1 MSRRNLQLAAL
12 VAGVAVIGTACQ
24 VDINAGGE
32 TVTETF
38 DVTEFTEV
46 EVSSAFDVTIEIGD
60 EPSVEIDLND
70 EVLDRLEVEQDGDR
84 LSIGFD
90 GGLFSISGPL
100 DARIVTT
107 DLTKVSLDGAVDAS
121 IRGLDASQLD
131 VELSWASQV
140 TGRGSVGVLVIDADG
155 ASQADFA
162 DTEVERAEVD
172 VSGASSV
179 DVNGAAEVRGQASGA
194 SSVDVSPDADN
205 VNVTT
210 SGASSVE

>member
-1 MSRRNLQLAAL
+1 MNGRHLTITTVVGALALA
-12 VAGVAVIGTACQ
+12 GTACR
-24 VDINAGGE
+24 VDIGPGGD

-38 DVTEFTEV
+38 DVTDFTEL
-46 EVSSAFDVTIEIGD
+46 EVSSAFEVTVEIGD
-60 EPSVEIDLND
+60 EPSVEIDLNE
-70 EVLDRLEVEQDGDR
+70 EVVDRLEVEQDGDR

-100 DARIVTT
+100 EARIVTT
-107 DLTKVSLDGAVDAS
+107 DLTKVTFDGAVDAS
-121 IRGLDASQLD
+121 IQGLDTDQLD
-131 VELSWASQV
+131 VELSGASQV

-162 DTEVERAEVD
+162 NLQVERAEVD

>member
-46 EVSSAFDVTIEIGD
+46 EISSAFDVTIEIGD

-131 VELSWASQV
+131 VELSGASQV

>member
-24 VDINAGGE
+24 VDINTGGE

-46 EVSSAFDVTIEIGD
+46 EISSAFDVTIEIGD

-131 VELSWASQV
+131 VELSGASQV

-179 DVNGAAEVRGQASGA
+179 DLNGAAEVRGQASGA

>member
-1 MSRRNLQLAAL
+1 MRGRHLTIAT
-12 VAGVAVIGTACQ
+12 VAGALALAGTACR
-24 VDINAGGE
+24 VDINTGGE

-38 DVTEFTEV
+38 DVTDFTEV

-84 LSIGFD
+84 LRIGFD
-90 GGLFSISGPL
+90 SGLFSISGPL
-100 DARIVTT
+100 EARIVTT
-107 DLTKVSLDGAVDAS
+107 DLTKVTFDGAVDAS
-121 IRGLDASQLD
+121 LDGLDAQQLD
-131 VELSWASQV
+131 VELSGASQV

-162 DTEVERAEVD
+162 NTEVERAEVD

-194 SSVDVSPDADN
+194 SSVDVSPNADN

>member
-1 MSRRNLQLAAL
+1 MNRRHLSIATVVGALALA
-12 VAGVAVIGTACQ
+12 GTACR
-24 VDINAGGE
+24 VDINAGGD

-38 DVTEFTEV
+38 DVAEFTEL
-46 EVSSAFDVTIEIGD
+46 EVSSAFEVTVEIGD
-60 EPSVEIDLND
+60 EPSIEINLN
-70 EVLDRLEVEQDGDR
+70 EQVVDRLEIDQDGDR

-90 GGLFSISGPL
+90 GGLFSTSGPL
-100 DARIVTT
+100 EARIVTT
-107 DLTKVSLDGAVDAS
+107 DLTKVTLDGAVDAS
-121 IRGLDASQLD
+121 VQGLDTQQLD
-131 VELSWASQV
+131 VELSGASQLTV
-140 TGRGSVGVLVIDADG
+140 RGSVGVLVIDADG

-172 VSGASSV
+172 VSGASSI

-194 SSVDVSPDADN
+194 SSVDVSPNADN